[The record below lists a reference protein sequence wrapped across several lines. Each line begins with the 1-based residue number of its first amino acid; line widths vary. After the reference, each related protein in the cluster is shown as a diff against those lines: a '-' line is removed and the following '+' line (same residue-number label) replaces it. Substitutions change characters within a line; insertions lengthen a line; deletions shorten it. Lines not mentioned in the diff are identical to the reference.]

1 MVRILDSRSSCQGF
15 SPGGEL
21 LLVFLGKTLK
31 WLKIVSSTYILMDCS
46 NHSISLDATIMVS
59 KTAQPLV
66 NTLLP
71 FS

>member
-1 MVRILDSRSSCQGF
+1 MFDIHVAQSKHDIHVS
-15 SPGGEL
+15 
-21 LLVFLGKTLK
+21 LK
-31 WLKIVSSTYILMDCS
+31 VSSTYIVMGRY
-46 NHSISLDATIMVS
+46 NHFSSFDATTMVS